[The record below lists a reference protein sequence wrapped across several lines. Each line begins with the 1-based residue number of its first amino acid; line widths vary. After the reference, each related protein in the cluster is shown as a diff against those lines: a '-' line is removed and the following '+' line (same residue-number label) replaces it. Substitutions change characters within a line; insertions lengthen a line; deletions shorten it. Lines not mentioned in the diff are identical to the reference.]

1 MGKDS
6 LECDEANAG
15 LGVWWLLISDT
26 VALFASRGRWL
37 HANGRPEGQF
47 DMTATPNVSIV
58 IPHYGDPEPTLALVR
73 SLQIQCASMPGDI
86 ARPMQIIVVD
96 DLSPTAFP
104 EVDGV
109 TVIRRNRNGGFGSAV
124 NSGIAAAEN
133 QFALVLNS
141 DLEISETFVA
151 DFLAAAGPWQPAV
164 LSPQV
169 LGHDGSPQWVGRHF
183 PTPGHQVVEWL
194 SPLAR
199 FRHKKALH
207 EAVGHDTRCI
217 TGSVV
222 PVDWVMGAA
231 MLIPVE
237 QFREVGGFDEGYF
250 MNSEEVDLQ
259 RRLREIGV
267 PSVFL
272 GTVCVT
278 HEGGGS
284 SDPERR
290 RHWLV
295 DSRLRYARKWGGER
309 ALKSSLKAASAIN
322 LAVNGV
328 RQLAG
333 RDVDAIGTFRR
344 ELSYL
349 AEGR

>member
-1 MGKDS
+1 M
-6 LECDEANAG
+6 NAT
-15 LGVWWLLISDT
+15 T
-26 VALFASRGRWL
+26 VS
-37 HANGRPEGQF
+37 
-47 DMTATPNVSIV
+47 VV
-58 IPHYGDPEPTLALVR
+58 IPHYGPPTPVLALLESLKSQSILVHQLIVADDNSPEPFPDVEGVELVR
-73 SLQIQCASMPGDI
+73 
-86 ARPMQIIVVD
+86 RP
-96 DLSPTAFP
+96 L
-104 EVDGV
+104 
-109 TVIRRNRNGGFGSAV
+109 NGGFGSAV
-124 NSGIAAAEN
+124 NTGIAAV
-133 QFALVLNS
+133 QGQYALVLNS

-151 DFLAAAGPWQPAV
+151 DFLAAAEPWQPAV

-183 PTPGHQVVEWL
+183 PTAGHQVVEWL

-207 EAVGHDTRCI
+207 EAVGHDTRCV
-217 TGSVV
+217 TGAVV

-237 QFREVGGFDEGYF
+237 QFRAVGGFDEGFF

-259 RRLREIGV
+259 RRLRDIGV
-267 PSVFL
+267 PSIFL
-272 GTVCVT
+272 GTVSVT

-284 SDPERR
+284 SDPVRR

-295 DSRLRYARKWGGER
+295 ESRLRYARKWGGER
-309 ALKSSLKAASAIN
+309 ALKTSLKAASAVN
-322 LAVNGV
+322 LVVNGV

-333 RDVDAIGTFRR
+333 RDIDALGTFRR

-349 AEGR
+349 TEGR

>member
-1 MGKDS
+1 MD
-6 LECDEANAG
+6 
-15 LGVWWLLISDT
+15 
-26 VALFASRGRWL
+26 
-37 HANGRPEGQF
+37 
-47 DMTATPNVSIV
+47 DMTSEASLTVV
-58 IPHYGDPEPTLALVR
+58 VPHYGDAAPTRALIR
-73 SLQIQCASMPGDI
+73 SLQTQMGQLEL
-86 ARPMQIIVVD
+86 QIIVVD
-96 DLSPTAFP
+96 DASLEEFEP
-104 EVDGV
+104 VDGV
-109 TVIRRNRNGGFGSAV
+109 TVYRRHQNGGFGSAV
-124 NSGIAAAEN
+124 NSGVALA
-133 QFALVLNS
+133 QHKYALVLNS
-141 DLEISETFVA
+141 DLDFGPFFVSEI
-151 DFLAAAGPWQPAV
+151 LAASMAWQPAV

-194 SPLAR
+194 SALAR

-207 EAVGHDTRCI
+207 EAVGHDTRCV
-217 TGSVV
+217 TGAVV

-231 MLIPVE
+231 MLIPVD
-237 QFREVGGFDEGYF
+237 QFREVGGFDEGFF

-267 PSVFL
+267 PSVFV
-272 GTVCVT
+272 GTVSVT

-309 ALKSSLKAASAIN
+309 ALKTSLKAASGVN

-333 RDVDAIGTFRR
+333 RDVDAVGTFRR

-349 AEGR
+349 SEGR